1 MMHSE
6 ISFEKF
12 KRFAVNYTPFPWEL
26 NEDDHQ
32 KDIKGKH
39 SVLVSLVRYWHV
51 LSYLNALAS
60 QGALHSVIDIG
71 SYPGSFIKIIRH
83 FFGQSI
89 AYFGVGLGFSAEYEN
104 EMKQLSG
111 ELFETELD
119 PEFIC
124 AKKVNNW
131 PYSNIDCCLFLDVI
145 EHLVNPIDC
154 LDKINSALRMGGKLI
169 ITTDN
174 ITSLGYIVHMLR
186 SGDSPNI
193 PAVRSHLFYRGDWRP
208 HFKEYSRGELL
219 FFLEYCGFKLLK
231 HQYFEREQGDYY
243 LNAKN
248 EIYKQSRYKGI
259 RGLVHK
265 TLARLLPHVSDHQIL
280 IAEKIISIDDL
291 KSSRPIPTEDMAEW
305 FAIRRSFGL

>member
-1 MMHSE
+1 MNNK
-6 ISFEKF
+6 ISFKNF
-12 KRFAVNYTPFPWEL
+12 KRYASEYLPFSWEL

-39 SVLVSLVRYWHV
+39 SVLVSLVRYWYV
-51 LSYLNALAS
+51 LSYLNVLAR
-60 QGALHSVIDIG
+60 QGALRSVIDIG
-71 SYPGSFIKIIRH
+71 SYPGSFIKIIHH
-83 FFGQSI
+83 FFGRGVT
-89 AYFGVGLGFSAEYEN
+89 YCGVGLGFSPEYKS
-104 EMKQLSG
+104 EMKKLGG

-124 AKKVNNW
+124 AKEVHDW
-131 PYSNIDCCLFLDVI
+131 PYSDLDCCLFLDVI

-154 LDKINSALRMGGKLI
+154 LDKINGALRLGGKLI

-174 ITSLGYIVHMLR
+174 ITALGYIAHMLK
-186 SGDSPNI
+186 SGESPNI

-208 HFKEYSRGELL
+208 HFKELSRSEIL

-243 LNAKN
+243 LNAAN

-259 RGLVHK
+259 KGLVHK
-265 TLARLLPHVSDHQIL
+265 TLVRFLPHVSDHQIL
-280 IAEKIISIDDL
+280 IAEKIMSIDDI